1 MIEAYD
7 IVEQLLQESPEFKT
21 LKANVKKL
29 DDTERAGVGEAPIKK
44 SVVNGKTWYW
54 SNTHRCYQV
63 RPTLKAAVTA
73 YWKIVEPSG

>member
-7 IVEQLLQESPEFKT
+7 IAEQLLQESPEFKT
-21 LKANVKKL
+21 LKASQKKL
-29 DDTERAGVGEAPIKK
+29 SDEERQAAGEAPIKK
-44 SVVNGKTWYW
+44 SVVNGKTWFW

-63 RPTLKAAVTA
+63 RSGMKAAVAA